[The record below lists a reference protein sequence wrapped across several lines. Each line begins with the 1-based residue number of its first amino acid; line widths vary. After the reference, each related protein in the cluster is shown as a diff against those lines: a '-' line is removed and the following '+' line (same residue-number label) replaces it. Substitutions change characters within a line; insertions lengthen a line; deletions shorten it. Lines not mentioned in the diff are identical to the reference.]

1 MAMIGLWIKGD
12 QAARDTAMTFH
23 HKLLSA
29 IQDQRPQWY
38 MPETLSPDEHTAWP
52 VPTYQ
57 SILLQL
63 IFALLVAQQESTID
77 LNFRFQ
83 LPDAKYELLAS
94 LVETCRRVGLFN
106 YPNMLSRFHPSAP
119 IALIWV
125 SVEEIKRFGLA
136 LYKLCRLCTRTGLDT
151 GGSSGGS
158 SGGPRSELLTLTDL
172 DFCMPD
178 SDEVWNAPP
187 DTGTEWFRSSAL
199 QQSCRDNRD
208 PDGWISQTAEK
219 LHDGRVGLDWI

>member
-1 MAMIGLWIKGD
+1 
-12 QAARDTAMTFH
+12 
-23 HKLLSA
+23 
-29 IQDQRPQWY
+29 
-38 MPETLSPDEHTAWP
+38 MPETVSPDEHTPWP
-52 VPTYQ
+52 IPTYQ

-63 IFALLVAQQESTID
+63 IFAVLVAKQESALD
-77 LNFRFQ
+77 LNLCFQ
-83 LPDAKYELLAS
+83 LPDAKYELLTS

-136 LYKLCRLCTRTGLDT
+136 LYKLCRLCTRTSSTDK
-151 GGSSGGS
+151 GGSGG
-158 SGGPRSELLTLTDL
+158 GLKSELLILGDL

-178 SDEVWNAPP
+178 SDEIWNAPP
-187 DTGTEWFRSSAL
+187 NTGTEWFRSTAL

-208 PDGWISQTAEK
+208 PDGWISQTAVK
-219 LHDGRVGLDWI
+219 LHDEHVGLDWI